1 MPLYKLIE
9 LKTIQREIE
18 VTQYYATID
27 WYNFC
32 RDVCGQHLLQNR
44 QQIGGL
50 ELDAD
55 GNIVP
60 KVVEIDESKFF
71 HRKYHR
77 GEYREGHWVFGGI
90 ERGSNRCFMAEVERR
105 VGATLPQLI
114 KYMILHGT
122 YIISDNGA
130 YTHDVIN
137 HEDNFVDPNNSD
149 IHSMWSRAKRMFRQ
163 MYGASRRTIGYLP
176 GRVHVAH
183 HIWSW

>member
-1 MPLYKLIE
+1 M
-9 LKTIQREIE
+9 
-18 VTQYYATID
+18 TQYHTTID

-32 RDVCGQHLLQNR
+32 RDVCWQHLLQNR
-44 QQIGGL
+44 QQIGDL
-50 ELDAD
+50 KLDAD

-105 VGATLPQLI
+105 DGATLLQQI
-114 KYMILHGT
+114 KDMILPGT
-122 YIISDNGA
+122 HIISDNGA
-130 YTHDVIN
+130 YFHGVIY
-137 HEDNFVDPNNSD
+137 HEDNFVDPNNPD

-163 MYGASRRTIGYLP
+163 MYGTCRRTF
-176 GRVHVAH
+176 GRGEPFSA
-183 HIWSW
+183 ILCNIAQQYPL